1 MLAALLPARTLPPL
15 VRAVM
20 LPLRALSLSVL
31 TVMLLAHIPL
41 PLLRDATRILTLH
54 ALCLLVRAAMLL
66 ARTVSFGASTILP

>member
-1 MLAALLPARTLPPL
+1 MLAALLPKRTLPPL

-41 PLLRDATRILTLH
+41 PLLRDAILTLH
-54 ALCLLVRAAMLL
+54 ALCLLVRAAMSL